1 MRRASFL
8 SDGYRTKGS
17 PWSSFLPNQRITSIP
32 DEQALRL
39 VNWNATDSDGAR
51 DSIRLRLEREWFRNI
66 RFYLGIQGSQPAS
79 QLMDQDLWLRDSGI
93 DGEFQANFMPR
104 ILAGQVSRLSSSK
117 GDVSVVPKSL
127 DIEDQNGAL
136 VGKAFLDYWNDQF
149 KFRKLR
155 REGACWSVSCG
166 THFIWCNWDTRG
178 GEVAEEFKV
187 KDKWTEDWKGSDDEK
202 DLLRRVGLGRKK
214 SKGWMDMQVLSPF
227 QVYTP
232 IPFLDLDSAP
242 WAIFEFD
249 RSLEWIWNHYP
260 EKARDVRP
268 EDSDSN
274 FTGQYR
280 RRLPSL
286 TASGGYTQ
294 GRNHDS
300 GNSVTVREL
309 WIPPSA
315 HVPNG
320 ARIVATRT
328 MLLEK
333 SEHPYAKAGLDT
345 QRDKFLRYPVTRVRY
360 LPVMGRFW
368 GKGLLEDLI
377 DPQREYNR
385 TRQQAH
391 AMRDILATP
400 QWMAPNNAGLATQS
414 NDYGVIWTYNPYSS
428 KPELV
433 PAPAMSSMHVE
444 SSAQNIQDMQMISAQ
459 SDASQARSPE
469 NVRSGIA
476 LRALQEQDLM
486 VMGPTIEEIEDGWR
500 DVQQRLLAL
509 TWKFLDRDV
518 AVTIYGHSRSAD
530 VNIFKGSE
538 INGNIQVRVTEGS
551 MVPQSSA
558 AQRAEMM
565 DMVQA
570 GVLNPM
576 DPSHQRIITRTMGQG
591 FGGMAEMHEQLEA
604 DERRANIENWMFLVA
619 VKQGD
624 TLPDVDPDDDH
635 AAHLSKHM
643 GFKKTDTYEKAFSP
657 AKKLAFEAHM
667 NKHRRALAAEVQAA
681 QLIAQAGQGPGS
693 GSQPKEPGEASQPR
707 ERQPTPGS
715 KDN

>member
-1 MRRASFL
+1 MRHSSFL
-8 SDGYRTKGS
+8 SEGYRSHGG
-17 PWSSFLPNQRITSIP
+17 PWSGFLPNQRITSIP

-39 VNWNATDSDGAR
+39 VNWSSPDSDGAR

-66 RFYLGIQGSQPAS
+66 RFYLGIQGSTPPQ
-79 QLMDQDLWLRDSGI
+79 QLTDQDLWIRDSGL
-93 DGEFQANFMPR
+93 DGEFQANMLPR
-104 ILAGQVSRLSSSK
+104 ILSGQVSRLSSSK
-117 GDVSVVPKSL
+117 GEVSVTPKSQ
-127 DIEDQNGAL
+127 DIEDEHGAR
-136 VGKAFLDYWNDQF
+136 VGKAFLDYWNDTF

-155 REGACWSVSCG
+155 REGATWSISCG
-166 THFIWCNWDTRG
+166 THFVWADWDKRG
-178 GEVAEEFKV
+178 GDTVEEFKV
-187 KDKWTEDWKGSDDEK
+187 DDQWRSGWDGTDNEK
-202 DLLRRVGLGRKK
+202 DLLRKVGMGREKPQ
-214 SKGWMDMQVLSPF
+214 GWMDMRVLNPF
-227 QVYTP
+227 QVH
-232 IPFLDLDSAP
+232 IPNPFTELDDAP

-260 EKARDVRP
+260 EKARGVRP

-274 FTGQYR
+274 FSGQFR
-280 RRLPSL
+280 RRLHSL
-286 TASGGYTQ
+286 SASGGYTQ
-294 GRNHDS
+294 GRQTDS
-300 GNSVTVREL
+300 ANSITVREL
-309 WIPPSA
+309 WIPPSR
-315 HVPNG
+315 HVPKG

-333 SEHPYAKAGLDT
+333 SDHPYHAAGLNT
-345 QRDKFLRYPVTRVRY
+345 KRDKFLRYPATRIRY

-368 GKGLLEDLI
+368 GKSLIEDLI

-414 NDYGVIWTYNPYSS
+414 NDYGVIWTYNPYSA

-433 PAPAMSSMHVE
+433 PSPPMSQMHVE

-486 VMGPTIEEIEDGWR
+486 VMGPTIEDIEDGWR
-500 DVQQRLLAL
+500 EVQQRLLAL
-509 TWKFLDRDV
+509 TWKFLNRDV
-518 AVTIYGHSRSAD
+518 AVTIYGHSRGSD
-530 VNIFKGSE
+530 VAIFKGSE
-538 INGNIQVRVTEGS
+538 INGNTQVRITEGS

-558 AQRAEMM
+558 GQRAEMM

-576 DPSHQRIITRTMGQG
+576 DPNHQRVIAKTMAQG
-591 FGGMAEMHEQLEA
+591 FGGMQEMHSHQEA
-604 DERRANIENWMFLVA
+604 DERRADIENWMFMTA
-619 VKQGD
+619 FKAD
-624 TLPDVDPDDDH
+624 DPLPDVDPDDDH
-635 AAHLSKHM
+635 AVHLSEHM
-643 GFKKTDTYEKAFSP
+643 RFKKTDTYEMFSP

-667 NKHRRALAAEVQAA
+667 NKHRRELAAEMQAA
-681 QLIAQAGQGPGS
+681 QLMAGAGQSGGGGS
-693 GSQPKEPGEASQPR
+693 EPKEPGEASQPR
-707 ERQPTPGS
+707 ERKPTPGS
-715 KDN
+715 KEN